1 MSSPMKKRDFSSL
14 LKKPESSI
22 KYNIIKFAMGNRTK
36 FIIVQNIQPCV
47 TARKYFKYN
56 RWATFLT
63 KAVLAMKD
71 EHEFVEIVQNFKL
84 LQTVSDEKTLLYP
97 FSIFPSSDLEC
108 NNNICRIN
116 IFIYR
121 E

>member
-1 MSSPMKKRDFSSL
+1 MASPMKRNFSSF

-22 KYNIIKFAMGNRTK
+22 KYNIIKFAMGNKTK

-56 RWATFLT
+56 RWVTFLT

-71 EHEFVEIVQNFKL
+71 EQEFVEIVQQFKL
-84 LQTVSDEKTLLYP
+84 LQTVSDDRTLLYP

-108 NNNICRIN
+108 NIP
-116 IFIYR
+116 Y
-121 E
+121 